1 MSRSQTHPDSL
12 YGIREFDLSVPRDD
26 ELLQLPSATYLA
38 TLDAPAE
45 AYLRLGSETA
55 KRIDLRELDS
65 IKLDSPIGQAYL
77 SNPGNTGTLRLL
89 AGKAGNV
96 EITPEQTIDA
106 IEDITGTVTTDPT
119 DRAAREIGKIR
130 AQDSGGVLIDP
141 ATEPTLSAIAG
152 ALGSNDT
159 DQLLVQ
165 EDTPLDVSAA
175 TVGVQEATP
184 LDVSAATVGVQEAT
198 PLDVSAANV
207 PTEQQTPVGLEDGGG
222 VQIDPAT
229 EPTLSAIAGALGSNA
244 TDQLLVQEDT
254 PLDVSGA
261 TVGVQEATP
270 LDVSAATVDVQEET
284 PLDVS
289 GATVPTDPN
298 DGDAGSINGAALLA
312 NDSVTVA
319 SLAAVGT
326 ESLHGQA
333 KSTGSYDLA
342 VEWLDAAGGVIR
354 SETLASPVAGGTWT
368 DINVDARSPYA
379 DVIIT
384 DTSGADQTADGSAQM
399 G

>member
-1 MSRSQTHPDSL
+1 MSQSQTHPDSL
-12 YGIREFDLSVPRDD
+12 YGIREFDLSDPRDD

-55 KRIDLRELDS
+55 RRIDLRSLDS

-89 AGKAGNV
+89 AGKAGNI

-106 IEDITGTVTTDPT
+106 IEDITGTVTTNPT

-152 ALGSNDT
+152 ALGSNEN

-175 TVGVQEATP
+175 TV
-184 LDVSAATVGVQEAT
+184 
-198 PLDVSAANV
+198 
-207 PTEQQTPVGLEDGGG
+207 
-222 VQIDPAT
+222 
-229 EPTLSAIAGALGSNA
+229 
-244 TDQLLVQEDT
+244 
-254 PLDVSGA
+254 
-261 TVGVQEATP
+261 
-270 LDVSAATVDVQEET
+270 
-284 PLDVS
+284 
-289 GATVPTDPN
+289 PTDPS
-298 DGDAGSINGAALLA
+298 DGDAGSISAAALVA
-312 NDSVTVA
+312 GGTVTVA
-319 SLAAVGT
+319 SLSAIGA
-326 ESLHGQA
+326 ESLHGQVQ
-333 KSTGSYDLA
+333 SSGSYD
-342 VEWLDAAGGVIR
+342 VSIDWTDGTGTVIR
-354 SETLASPVAGGTWT
+354 SETVATGVAGGSWT
-368 DINVDARSPYA
+368 EINADAKGPNA
-379 DVIIT
+379 DVIIS
-384 DTSGADQTADGSAQM
+384 DASGADQTADGTAHM